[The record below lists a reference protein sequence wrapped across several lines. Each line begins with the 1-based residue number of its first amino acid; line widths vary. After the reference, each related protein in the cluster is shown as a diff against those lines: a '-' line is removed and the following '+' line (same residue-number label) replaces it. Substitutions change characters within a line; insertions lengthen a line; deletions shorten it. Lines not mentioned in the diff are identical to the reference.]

1 MKLLNASVSR
11 VVPITLLCLAGATS
25 AAWFSSSRAH
35 AAAAENA
42 APPGAIGD
50 SMHQMDEALKA
61 LSKPVTAETRVASLE
76 ALAKF
81 QTAVIAAKAE
91 TPETAAKI
99 DEKKRP
105 AFIADYRKT
114 LVEALKLACDAET
127 AILNDKYKDADG
139 LIRNKLSAMKSSGHS
154 KFKDTGGGK

>member
-1 MKLLNASVSR
+1 MKLPNASVSR
-11 VVPITLLCLAGATS
+11 VVPILFLCLAGTAS
-25 AAWFSSSRAH
+25 VAWFSTSRAH
-35 AAAAENA
+35 AAAV
-42 APPGAIGD
+42 APLAGAIED
-50 SMHQMDEALKA
+50 AMHQMDEALKT
-61 LSKPVTAETRVASLE
+61 LSKPVTPETRVEALD

-81 QTAVIAAKAE
+81 QLAVIAAKAE

-105 AFIADYRKT
+105 AFLADYRKS

-139 LIRNKLSAMKSSGHS
+139 LIRNKLSALKSSGHS
-154 KFKDTGGGK
+154 KFKGEGGGK